1 MSNPTSSEFNGP
13 LLPSL
18 AGEDYS
24 CSACEFDYSSCS
36 PRRAAEIAE
45 QIPVRAATEIGDTPT
60 KLLNVRPDPDT
71 WSVIEYLAHIR
82 DVYASYAI
90 RLFRT
95 RSELRPALEPM
106 LNDMRT
112 KRFRYGELAA
122 DVVLLELRLNVSGFL
137 DEIARTVDWDR
148 VATRLPSEVRT
159 ARWMVRQ
166 AAHEGIHHLRDI
178 AEVRER
184 LLRST

>member
-1 MSNPTSSEFNGP
+1 
-13 LLPSL
+13 
-18 AGEDYS
+18 
-24 CSACEFDYSSCS
+24 
-36 PRRAAEIAE
+36 
-45 QIPVRAATEIGDTPT
+45 
-60 KLLNVRPDPDT
+60 
-71 WSVIEYLAHIR
+71 
-82 DVYASYAI
+82 
-90 RLFRT
+90 
-95 RSELRPALEPM
+95 M

-122 DVVLLELRLNVSGFL
+122 DVVLLELSLNVSGFL

>member
-1 MSNPTSSEFNGP
+1 MSNPRFSEFSGP
-13 LLPSL
+13 LLPPL

-24 CSACEFDYSSCS
+24 CPVCEFDYASCI
-36 PRRAAEIAE
+36 PEHAAAIAK
-45 QIPVRAATEIGDTPT
+45 QIPEHAATEISRTPT
-60 KLLNVRPDPDT
+60 SLLKVRPDRDT

-106 LNDMRT
+106 LNDLRA
-112 KRFRYGELAA
+112 KRFRYVELAPDA
-122 DVVLLELRLNVSGFL
+122 LLVELRFNVLGFL
-137 DEIARTVDWDR
+137 DEVARTTDWDR
-148 VATRLPSEVRT
+148 VATRLPSELRT

-184 LLRST
+184 LLR